1 MDMLTIVAGLFL
13 LAGIVTYTIAF
24 TARGMDSSSPNVG
37 GATSTVRDSRP
48 ARVNSARQ
56 AQVDGLPAVVVWSIA
71 TGQMTRAEAEKLI
84 DDVTD

>member
-1 MDMLTIVAGLFL
+1 MDILTIVAGLFL

-37 GATSTVRDSRP
+37 GSTVRDSRP
-48 ARVNSARQ
+48 ARVNAARQ